1 MSKITPGDDKNIV
14 QNWDSKHLENF
25 TTLCENEIFFSFQF
39 MIPEPPVCYLSLSKI
54 VSDTFGH
61 FPNCFNR
68 FLNLLYISLQNE
80 MNCRTLYTSIVN

>member
-25 TTLCENEIFFSFQF
+25 TTLCENEIFFSFKF

-61 FPNCFNR
+61 FSTVLTVSLTF
-68 FLNLLYISLQNE
+68 YILVSK
-80 MNCRTLYTSIVN
+80 MR